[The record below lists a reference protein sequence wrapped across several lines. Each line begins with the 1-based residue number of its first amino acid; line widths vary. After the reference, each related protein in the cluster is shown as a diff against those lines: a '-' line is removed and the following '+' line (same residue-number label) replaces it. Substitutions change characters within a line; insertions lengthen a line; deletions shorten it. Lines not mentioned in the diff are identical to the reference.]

1 MFLISGFMLKDRTG
15 ENREKLYY
23 ALAYAATI
31 ILTLLPFF
39 LVGVANDDD
48 LQFFVTAHR
57 GWDYWKMDAGV
68 YAQGQGRFYYMFTKY
83 FYYIPYLFDNFVWTK
98 FVQYSSLCVCYL
110 MFAYLVFR
118 IFKSARLAALLL
130 LLLVFNTRIGASTG
144 YVPPIGY
151 PFYFTFSL
159 IVFLGGL
166 LLYIDFTKKGKS
178 WMPLLSAVLF
188 FAAFLFYEDYL
199 VFALLF
205 ISIVFVRNWK
215 RFGFSKLWKTKT
227 FYAEIVPYVAAFI
240 LYLVCYFG
248 YRYYLVHVLGLT
260 LQYSGAKVAADLDT
274 STLFKLLGNLT
285 FYNLP
290 GWIYTLSGTK
300 SILAENSLLL
310 GGHGNSV
317 WFMLAHATALAYV
330 NALIQCGI
338 LWFLVKRYSLG
349 KISWK
354 AIAFGIL
361 VALVF
366 AVSANLL
373 IALTE
378 KYNGQWAT
386 SLEGYVTSF
395 FSYFGVMF
403 AVALLVAATLK
414 LSRSTVVHKVV
425 CVGWCVAL
433 FCCSVVNYYVNDHLS
448 RAWMKSENRITML
461 RLINDE
467 GFFNSLPDNALI
479 YSEQLHNTSEHA
491 WQVSKQHSDTEA
503 FITMLVGESKDFHFA
518 NTWDDLRELVA
529 EFPDVPVYLMQATE
543 SKKFCELMMCFSHV
557 SYLDTTDLA
566 SSTADCSD
574 IFYYSPTKEFV
585 LFYGVNAHTDSAE
598 VKSTSVIS
606 GDKRQK
612 VVHATL
618 EKEGLD
624 PFGFSVSN
632 ICVPT
637 VDTIRVSSN

>member
-1 MFLISGFMLKDRTG
+1 MLKNMTCEKRD
-15 ENREKLYY
+15 KLYY
-23 ALAYAATI
+23 ALAYMVAI

-39 LVGVANDDD
+39 LVGIANDDD

-57 GWDYWKMDAGV
+57 GWDYWKMDAGI
-68 YAQGQGRFYYMFTKY
+68 YAQGQGRFYYLITKY
-83 FYYIPYLFDNFVWTK
+83 FYYIPYLFDSFAWTK

-110 MFAYLVFR
+110 MFSYLVFR
-118 IFKSARLAALLL
+118 IFKSPKLGALSL
-130 LLLVFNTRIGASTG
+130 LLLVFNTRIGVSTG

-166 LLYIDFTKKGKS
+166 LLYISYTEKGKN
-178 WMPLLSAVLF
+178 WRVLLSALLF

-205 ISIVFVRNWK
+205 LCIVFVRNWM
-215 RFGFSKLWKTKT
+215 RFGFSKLWKTKS
-227 FYAEIVPYVAAFI
+227 FYAEIVPYAAAFI

-260 LQYSGAKVAADLDT
+260 LNYSGAKVAADLDT
-274 STLFKLLGNLT
+274 GTFFKLLGNLT

-290 GWIYTLSGTK
+290 GWIYNLAGTK
-300 SILAENSLLL
+300 SVLAENSLLL

-317 WFMLAHATALAYV
+317 WFMLTHATAVAYV

-338 LWFLVKRYSLG
+338 LWFLVKRHDFG
-349 KISWK
+349 RISWK
-354 AIAFGIL
+354 VVTMGIF

-366 AVSANLL
+366 AVSANVL

-395 FSYFGVMF
+395 FSYFGVML
-403 AVALLVAATLK
+403 AIALLVVATLK
-414 LSRSTVVHKVV
+414 LSRSAIVRKVV
-425 CVGWCVAL
+425 CVCWCAAL
-433 FCCSVVNYYVNDHLS
+433 FCFSVVNYYVNDHVS
-448 RAWMKSENRITML
+448 RAWMKSENRISML
-461 RLINDE
+461 RLIQEE
-467 GFFNSLPDNALI
+467 GFLNDLPDHALI
-479 YSEQLHNTSEHA
+479 YSEPLQHTSEHG
-491 WQVSKQHSDTEA
+491 WSICKNYSYLETFVSLMAD
-503 FITMLVGESKDFHFA
+503 ESKDFHFA
-518 NTWDDLRELVA
+518 RTQDDLRQLVT
-529 EFPDVPVYLMQATE
+529 EFPDAPVYLLQATE
-543 SKKFCELMMCFSHV
+543 SKKFCELMVCFSHV
-557 SYLDTTDLA
+557 SHLDTDDIAL
-566 SSTADCSD
+566 STADCSD
-574 IFYYSPTKEFV
+574 IFYYSPTKDYV
-585 LFYGVNAHTDSAE
+585 LFYGVDAHTDSAE

-612 VVHATL
+612 VAHATL

-624 PFGFSVSN
+624 PFGFSISN
-632 ICVPT
+632 LCIPT
-637 VDTIRVSSN
+637 KDTIRVSPN